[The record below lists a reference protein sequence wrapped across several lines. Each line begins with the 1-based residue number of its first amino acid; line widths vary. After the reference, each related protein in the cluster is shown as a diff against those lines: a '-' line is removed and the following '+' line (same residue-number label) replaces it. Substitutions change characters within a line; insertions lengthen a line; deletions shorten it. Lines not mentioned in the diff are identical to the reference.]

1 MRWYQ
6 RKNGRF
12 GRCPLNTKD
21 YEQFVA
27 DSRVITEGNQAVNT
41 LEYGALGLAGETGEV
56 VDNIKRLLRGDYSKE
71 ELRPEILKELGDTLW
86 YLTDLTIKL
95 DSSLEE
101 IMQINYDKVQDRKQR
116 GVQLGKGNHR

>member
-1 MRWYQ
+1 M
-6 RKNGRF
+6 
-12 GRCPLNTKD
+12 NTKD